1 MKLESVKAVV
11 EALGADHVRYLVVG
25 GLAVVAHGYVR
36 YTKDLDLVIQL
47 LPDNVR
53 RAMAALARLGYRP
66 AVPVTA
72 AQFAD
77 PASRERW
84 IREKGMTVFQLWS
97 DGHRETP
104 IDVFVAEPFDFDTEY
119 EAALRKSLFGR
130 LEVRVVS
137 LPTLIRMKEAVGR
150 PEDRI
155 DVERLRELL
164 DAGGK
169 APAP

>member
-11 EALGADHVRYLVVG
+11 EALAGAQARYLVVG

-36 YTKDLDLVIQL
+36 YTKDVDLVIQL
-47 LPDNVR
+47 VPDNIR
-53 RAMAALARLGYRP
+53 RAMAALERLGYRP
-66 AVPVTA
+66 AVPVPIEE
-72 AQFAD
+72 FAD
-77 PASRERW
+77 PASRGRW

-97 DGHRETP
+97 DAHRETP
-104 IDVFVAEPFDFDTEY
+104 IDVFVAEPFDFDREY
-119 EAALRKSLFGR
+119 EAALRKPLFGR

-155 DVERLRELL
+155 DVEHLRQML
-164 DAGGK
+164 DDRKGV
-169 APAP
+169 